1 MSCRRT
7 SHIHAQTPGTSYENQ
22 KRKNTAALKNRKAF
36 ESLELKNNEGS
47 LKVKRGLKK
56 ATASTCG

>member
-1 MSCRRT
+1 MKIQKEKT
-7 SHIHAQTPGTSYENQ
+7 PQT
-22 KRKNTAALKNRKAF
+22 KKHRKAF

-56 ATASTCG
+56 ASASTCG